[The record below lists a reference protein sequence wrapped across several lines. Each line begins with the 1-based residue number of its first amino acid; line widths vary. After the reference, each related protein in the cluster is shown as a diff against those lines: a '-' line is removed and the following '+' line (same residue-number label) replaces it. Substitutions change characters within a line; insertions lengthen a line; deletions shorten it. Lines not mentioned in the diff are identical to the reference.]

1 MKKSILFALM
11 VVGLTVSL
19 WVGISVSQEN
29 RVRDIAVAQEQGVK
43 ALQQRSEIPDRDT
56 EIEQFEVKISKSQ
69 RLRSELQQLFQQRLK
84 TMNDEELK
92 RELARLQKEL
102 SEHEANSKLQKAVK
116 LLNEILKTYPKS
128 RAAEQARRM
137 LPAHL
142 QIEEL
147 EDAGDESAETAI
159 EAAISRQ
166 IEEGN

>member
-1 MKKSILFALM
+1 MKKTILFALI
-11 VVGLTVSL
+11 VVGLAGSFF
-19 WVGISVSQEN
+19 VGISVSQEQKAGIS
-29 RVRDIAVAQEQGVK
+29 RVPRVHSQAQSS
-43 ALQQRSEIPDRDT
+43 ALTD
-56 EIEQFEVKISKSQ
+56 EVVTQETQPQ
-69 RLRSELQQLFQQRLK
+69 RLRNELLQMFQQRLQ
-84 TMNDEELK
+84 TMNEKELNAK
-92 RELARLQKEL
+92 KADLQKEL
-102 SEHEANSKLQKAVK
+102 GEDEANAKLQKAVK